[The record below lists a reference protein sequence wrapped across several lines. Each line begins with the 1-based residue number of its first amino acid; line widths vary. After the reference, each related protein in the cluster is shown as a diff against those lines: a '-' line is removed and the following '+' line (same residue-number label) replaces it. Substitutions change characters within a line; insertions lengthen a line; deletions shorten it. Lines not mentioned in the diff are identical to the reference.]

1 MSTADFLKRSLQ
13 TISLVSGSC
22 GPLIPV
28 PSLVLT
34 LAASGGEFH
43 PKMVASSSSQPT
55 TRRAEP
61 SASETTFRPWRIV
74 TCFWTGSRVHLR
86 TLALTV
92 CSARRTFWTTSRY
105 WACWTTGLPW
115 VP

>member
-13 TISLVSGSC
+13 TISLVSDSC

-43 PKMVASSSSQPT
+43 PKMVTSSSSQPT

-61 SASETTFRPWRIV
+61 SAFGNAKAY
-74 TCFWTGSRVHLR
+74 GSHGFSFFTREKAV
-86 TLALTV
+86 
-92 CSARRTFWTTSRY
+92 TSR
-105 WACWTTGLPW
+105 WLDPSHGGINLGFPQS
-115 VP
+115 